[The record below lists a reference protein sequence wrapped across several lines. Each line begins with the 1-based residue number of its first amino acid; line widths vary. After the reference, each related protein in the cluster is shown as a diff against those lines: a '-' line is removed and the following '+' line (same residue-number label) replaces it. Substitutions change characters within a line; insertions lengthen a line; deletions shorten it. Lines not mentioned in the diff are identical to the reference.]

1 MKDEDNSFSIIKYR
15 YENNNFKKICEKKNA
30 SNCWIYVSIELNN
43 GIIASGGEDKL
54 IKLWKD

>member
-1 MKDEDNSFSIIKYR
+1 MKIIPFLLLNIDMKTIILR
-15 YENNNFKKICEKKNA
+15 KFVKKKNA